1 MIRKV
6 LILTLAVFFTLS
18 ASSWAEQ
25 SPNAPAVDPV
35 TENVTVSGS
44 MLFFGDSMGNLSAV
58 GNYVQVWSVNYDES
72 SCIGYPAVQDDKVIF
87 SQSTGE
93 ITCLNTSDGSLLW
106 RYAPSSKESAN
117 EYLNDGAAIGDGRV
131 YAAFTSGELRAFDLE
146 TGQVLWSYKSEQGL
160 RTAPAY
166 SEGLVLLGEYNG
178 LFSII
183 DAETG
188 KRLNGGGAGGAVNT
202 PSVGDGRVYYSAWDG
217 SVHAVQLDG
226 VIPLWDAK
234 AGEPVTT
241 APVIADGLV
250 VVGTA
255 SGKIV
260 ALGQSDGAKLWEY
273 DSQGGQLRLS
283 VSSGK
288 VSAGTENGRTL
299 VLEAKTGKLISEDK

>member
-1 MIRKV
+1 MRKHTI
-6 LILTLAVFFTLS
+6 ILTTLFLLAVS
-18 ASSWAEQ
+18 AGEALEQ
-25 SPNAPAVDPV
+25 SPVPIIDGGPV
-35 TENVTVSGS
+35 SVAASGDII
-44 MLFFGDSMGNLSAV
+44 LTGDSLGNLSAIR
-58 GNYVQVWSVNYDES
+58 NYAEIWNVNYSDS
-72 SCIGYPAVQDDKVIF
+72 SCIGTPAILDGQVVFAQV
-87 SQSTGE
+87 TGE
-93 ITCLNTSDGSLLW
+93 ITCLNISDGSLVW
-106 RYAPSSKESAN
+106 RYVPVVS
-117 EYLNDGAAIGDGRV
+117 EYSYEGLNDGVALGDGRV
-131 YAAFTSGELRAFDLE
+131 YAAFMSGNLRALDFE
-146 TGQVLWSYKSEQGL
+146 SGRVLWTYESKQGL

-183 DAETG
+183 DAESG

-202 PSVGDGRVYYSAWDG
+202 PSVSDGRVYYSAWDG

-241 APVIADGLV
+241 APVIAEGLV

-273 DSQGGQLRLS
+273 DSQEGQLRLS
-283 VSSGK
+283 VSSGR